1 MCACSVRKHI
11 YSAVTCT
18 VAVGQ
23 SAGQTQSPE
32 ELPAWWTES
41 SCQLSASVAGS
52 LVERVWRPQY

>member
-32 ELPAWWTES
+32 EPAWLEKFI
-41 SCQLSASVAGS
+41 QEEAS
-52 LVERVWRPQY
+52 LFF